1 MKNPQRGTV
10 LQVPTG
16 GNAGLLFLSGQQI
29 PFQLA
34 QVWLSPVA
42 PAANQTV
49 EVTLD
54 DDGKP
59 ARILVIDAQT
69 LAKEKLGHFAGLAG
83 DHGQQAAIQGRAA
96 LQVVRNR
103 MGLVTMV
110 VAAALFISWFFLPA
124 LTINSGFGYSKSFS
138 VSDILGI
145 QLSSSGA
152 ESSFGF
158 WAFLGL
164 LAVAA
169 PWAVAWLRQ
178 RWASLLHAA
187 PLVMLILAFVRVRWQ
202 LHSLVSQAIDAAGQM
217 GGGQAQAMVQSMA
230 DQMGNQISK
239 AVSFGLGCWLVLLLS
254 LALAVIG
261 VKRYATHA

>member
-16 GNAGLLFLSGQQI
+16 DSAGLLFLDGQQI

-34 QVWLSPVA
+34 QVWQSPVA
-42 PAANQTV
+42 PATNQTV
-49 EVTLD
+49 EVSLD
-54 DDGKP
+54 DGGKP

-69 LAKEKLGHFAGLAG
+69 LAKEKLGQFAGLAG
-83 DHGQQAAIQGRAA
+83 DHSQQAAAQGMAV
-96 LQVVRNR
+96 LQIVRSR
-103 MGLVTMV
+103 MGLVPMI
-110 VAAALFISWFFLPA
+110 AAAMLFIGWFFLPA
-124 LTINSGFGYSKSFS
+124 LTISPGFGITKSFS

-164 LAVAA
+164 VAVLV
-169 PWAVAWLRQ
+169 PWAVAWLRP
-178 RWASLLHAA
+178 RWTSLLHAA

-217 GGGQAQAMVQSMA
+217 GGGQAQAMVQSMVA
-230 DQMGNQISK
+230 QMGDQISK
-239 AVSFGLGCWLVLLLS
+239 AVSFGFGFWLVLLFS
-254 LALAVIG
+254 LVLAFIG
-261 VKRYATHA
+261 FKRYSTHA

>member
-16 GNAGLLFLSGQQI
+16 DNTGLLFLDGRQI

-34 QVWLSPVA
+34 QVWQSPVA
-42 PAANQTV
+42 PATNQTV

-59 ARILVIDAQT
+59 ARIVVIDAQT
-69 LAKEKLGHFAGLAG
+69 LAKEKLGQFAELAG
-83 DHGQQAAIQGRAA
+83 DHGQQAAAQGMAVF
-96 LQVVRNR
+96 QVIRNR

-110 VAAALFISWFFLPA
+110 AAAILLIGWFFLSA
-124 LTINSGFGYSKSFS
+124 LTVNSGFGISESFS

-145 QLSSSGA
+145 QLSSSGVT
-152 ESSFGF
+152 SSFGF

-164 LAVAA
+164 VAVLA
-169 PWAVAWLRQ
+169 PWVVAWLRP
-178 RWASLLHAA
+178 RWASLLHVA
-187 PLVMLILAFVRVRWQ
+187 PLAMLILAFARVRWQ

-217 GGGQAQAMVQSMA
+217 GGNQAQAMVQSMA
-230 DQMGNQISK
+230 DQMGDQVSK
-239 AVSFGLGCWLVLLLS
+239 ALSFGFGFWLVLLLS
-254 LALAVIG
+254 LTLAVIG
-261 VKRYATHA
+261 FKRYSTHA